1 MSVFLF
7 CIVCFSA
14 NNNALKSKRKTINV
28 NDVFN
33 ALEDMEFDSFVDPL
47 KSDLEG
53 DIHLYLITLYF
64 WSFLRVHFH
73 RTIKFS
79 KALLKISGDQ
89 FCLL

>member
-53 DIHLYLITLYF
+53 DIHLYFTNFI
-64 WSFLRVHFH
+64 FLEFFAC
-73 RTIKFS
+73 TFS
-79 KALLKISGDQ
+79 QDN
-89 FCLL
+89 